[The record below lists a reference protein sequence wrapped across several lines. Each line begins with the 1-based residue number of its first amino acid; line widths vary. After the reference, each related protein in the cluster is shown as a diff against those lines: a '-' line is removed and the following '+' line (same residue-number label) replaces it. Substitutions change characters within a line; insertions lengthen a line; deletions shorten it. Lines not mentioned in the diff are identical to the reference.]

1 LYSSYELLKRS
12 GYFDWKCFSVN
23 FANVLNFHRVNDYSI
38 DDLTTPT
45 GVFEEAMRE
54 ISMQYKAVRLSVLIQ
69 AMKSK
74 RNIEPRTVVVTFD
87 DGYKDNFLNAAPI
100 LLKYGVPATFFIT
113 TGYINTQRVFEW
125 DRTGVVN
132 YPLMSWQDV
141 RELANMGFE
150 IGSHTFSHVNLGK
163 VSMELAKQEIFN
175 SKAQTENEIGMPVR
189 SFAYPYGRKDCIGP
203 DVVEIVKE
211 AGYDCCCSGYG
222 GKVSLDTD
230 IYNLCRVPMY
240 PSLIEFKMELDG
252 FMTYYDGKMS
262 INMFPQRYG
271 R

>member
-1 LYSSYELLKRS
+1 
-12 GYFDWKCFSVN
+12 
-23 FANVLNFHRVNDYSI
+23 
-38 DDLTTPT
+38 
-45 GVFEEAMRE
+45 
-54 ISMQYKAVRLSVLIQ
+54 
-69 AMKSK
+69 
-74 RNIEPRTVVVTFD
+74 
-87 DGYKDNFLNAAPI
+87 
-100 LLKYGVPATFFIT
+100 
-113 TGYINTQRVFEW
+113 
-125 DRTGVVN
+125 
-132 YPLMSWQDV
+132 
-141 RELANMGFE
+141 
-150 IGSHTFSHVNLGK
+150 
-163 VSMELAKQEIFN
+163 
-175 SKAQTENEIGMPVR
+175 MPVR